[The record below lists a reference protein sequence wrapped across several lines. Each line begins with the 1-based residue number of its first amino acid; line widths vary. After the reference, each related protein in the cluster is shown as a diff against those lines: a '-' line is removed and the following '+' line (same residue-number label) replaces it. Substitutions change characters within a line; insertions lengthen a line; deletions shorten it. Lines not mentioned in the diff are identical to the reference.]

1 MPLSCGMRHVARRI
15 LFATAALAIVVAAGA
30 CSPEEESA
38 FRSVNTLRNAHGVRW
53 LDWNEGA
60 YDKAVAWSNHMAAEG
75 ELSHSTL
82 SDGVPPGWNVLGENV
97 AYAGS
102 VEQAMAVLEAS
113 PPHRANLL
121 NPKFTSIAIGV
132 VERDG
137 LFWVTEVFV
146 G

>member
-1 MPLSCGMRHVARRI
+1 MRRI
-15 LFATAALAIVVAAGA
+15 KRTVALLLVGLAIVASAA
-30 CSPEEESA
+30 CSPQEEEA
-38 FRSVNTLRNAHGVRW
+38 FKSVNTLREVNHLRW

-60 YDKAVAWSNHMAAEG
+60 YDKAVAWSNHMADAG
-75 ELSHSTL
+75 QLSHSVL
-82 SDGVPPGWNVLGENV
+82 RENLPGDWRIVGENV

-102 VEQAMAVLEAS
+102 VAQAMAALEAS

-121 NPKFTSIAIGV
+121 NPAFTSIAIGV

-137 LFWVTEVFV
+137 RVWVTEVFL

>member
-1 MPLSCGMRHVARRI
+1 MRSRRLRVLLVIFGLS
-15 LFATAALAIVVAAGA
+15 LAILSAA
-30 CSPEEESA
+30 CSPEEQSA
-38 FRSVNTLRNAHGVRW
+38 FKSVETLRESNHLRW

-60 YDKAVAWSNHMAAEG
+60 YAKAVAWSNHMADDG
-75 ELSHSTL
+75 QLSHSIL
-82 SDGVPPGWNVLGENV
+82 AEGAPAGWHLLGENV

-102 VEQAMAVLEAS
+102 VDEAMAALEAS

-121 NPKFTSIAIGV
+121 NPAFSSIAIGV

-137 LFWVTEVFV
+137 RVWVTEEFI